1 MEGKLTYGPYATVT
15 FIVHLLRF
23 KNTLHLFVSTQTLQ
37 YIVLEQKLQY
47 TFSALLVSSVHF
59 FAIKFKTSAN
69 KRVFCAQ
76 HHQRNAVHSR
86 AEQSSGT
93 VNDEQGYIIY
103 NGYINLHG
111 FHCQCCRIIL
121 LVFVLLLADKKIYK
135 DICVFGLC
143 EI

>member
-86 AEQSSGT
+86 AEQSSGVCT
-93 VNDEQGYIIY
+93 LHSEWWARIHYIQWLY
-103 NGYINLHG
+103 KFTRLS
-111 FHCQCCRIIL
+111 L
-121 LVFVLLLADKKIYK
+121 SVLQNNSFSFCSIA
-135 DICVFGLC
+135 CG
-143 EI
+143 